1 MKCLENFRKKFE
13 LKKALP
19 DWPYRGHPLFPEG
32 IYSLVQSRNE
42 NAIFST
48 HIFFICVTKYVFYAC
63 YFYSNNSNFISLL
76 ASKCVRASPKEGS
89 TSGFFL
95 ALFEARNSKETLETA
110 RQCKGNKTEHHIN
123 RWESETFTGE
133 TRQKLGRCV
142 VNATS
147 PEVDLKRRKRT
158 CCTANNFENSQT
170 HKKRI
175 KLSSQTHRRCSNEEF
190 ENRLKL
196 LKKKTKGRKWTEGHQ
211 NFVC

>member
-1 MKCLENFRKKFE
+1 MKCLENCRKKFE

-19 DWPYRGHPLFPEG
+19 SWPHRGHPLFPEG

-42 NAIFST
+42 NAIFQHT
-48 HIFFICVTKYVFYAC
+48 FLLCVTKYVFYAC

-110 RQCKGNKTEHHIN
+110 RQCKGTKTEHDIN
-123 RWESETFTGE
+123 RRESETFTRE
-133 TRQKLGRCV
+133 TRQGLGRCV
-142 VNATS
+142 LNATS
-147 PEVDLKRRKRT
+147 TEVDLKRRKRT
-158 CCTANNFENSQT
+158 CGTTDNSENSQT
-170 HKKRI
+170 QKKRI
-175 KLSSQTHRRCSNEEF
+175 KLSSRTHRRCSNEEF

-196 LKKKTKGRKWTEGHQ
+196 LEKKTKGRKRTEK
-211 NFVC
+211 